1 MTVQGFLSARTNA
14 AAQPYAMPRIA
25 VIGRGFSGMMMA
37 IALMKTVRFPFHLQL
52 FDPNSSVSGG
62 QALAS
67 GHSSEILNSRV
78 RDLSVSAGDPDDFN
92 QWLCGNAAFRSAVPA
107 AIPGFLQIF
116 VPKRIFSDYVYQ
128 RFSEAFSSRRDVAVQ
143 VSSETVF
150 GLRRVRGGRFVVE
163 SDGAANAPFDMV
175 VLATGYGIADQ
186 ESQASDLVTVPTAV
200 RARRLVSRPHT
211 ILLGSG
217 LRVVDR
223 LLQMRENGYT
233 GQITIVSRR
242 GFLPQSHTRNNADP
256 VFPAD
261 EMPGKLSEIVRFV
274 RKACSEAEANG
285 QSWQSVMNGLRKHA
299 RSLWRS
305 LPAGQKQQFN
315 RHLRALYDSH
325 RNRLPEALHVR
336 LEQELAEGN
345 TLLRR
350 GHFIRRTPTGLVLKP
365 AGRHDTEQLYADDV
379 VDCRCQAPDLNAPL
393 LRSLI
398 DTGLAVPDE
407 LGLGLAVEATG
418 GLEVNGRTAE
428 GLFAIGPLGLGSL
441 PDIDLVPEIV
451 TQAYAAAECVA
462 ERFHPQCKAV

>member
-1 MTVQGFLSARTNA
+1 MTVQGFFSAKANA
-14 AAQPYAMPRIA
+14 AAQAYAMPRIA
-25 VIGRGFSGMMMA
+25 VIGRGFSGMMIA
-37 IALMKTVRFPFHLQL
+37 IALMKTVRNPFHLQL

-92 QWLCGNAAFRSAVPA
+92 EWLCGNAPFRSAVPA
-107 AIPGFLQIF
+107 AIPGFQQIF
-116 VPKRIFSDYVYQ
+116 VPKSIFSDYVYQ
-128 RFSEAFSSRRDVAVQ
+128 RFSEAFASRRDVTVQ
-143 VSSETVF
+143 VSGEMVT
-150 GLRRVRGGRFVVE
+150 GLRRLRGSCFLVE
-163 SDGAANAPFDMV
+163 SEGAANAPFDMV

-186 ESQASDLVTVPTAV
+186 ESQSGESVNIPTAV

-211 ILLGSG
+211 VLLGSG
-217 LRVVDR
+217 LRVVDT
-223 LLQMRENGYT
+223 LLQMRDGGYA

-242 GFLPQSHTRNNADP
+242 GFLPQSHTRNNAEP

-261 EMPGKLSEIVRFV
+261 RMPNQLSEIIRFI
-274 RKACSEAEANG
+274 RRACEDAEANG

-299 RSLWRS
+299 RSLWRA
-305 LPAGQKQQFN
+305 LPAGQKQRFN

-336 LEQELAEGN
+336 LKQELAEGN

-350 GHFIRRTPTGLVLKP
+350 GHFIRRTPTGLTLRP
-365 AGRHDTEQLYADDV
+365 AGQQEIEQLYADEV
-379 VDCRCQAPDLNAPL
+379 IDCRCQAPDLDAPL
-393 LRSLI
+393 LRKLI
-398 DTGLAVPDE
+398 DAGLAVPDE

-418 GLEVNGRTAE
+418 ALAVDGRTTD
-428 GLFAIGPLGLGSL
+428 GIFAIGPLGLGSL

-451 TQAYAAAECVA
+451 TQAYAAAETMA

>member
-1 MTVQGFLSARTNA
+1 
-14 AAQPYAMPRIA
+14 
-25 VIGRGFSGMMMA
+25 
-37 IALMKTVRFPFHLQL
+37 
-52 FDPNSSVSGG
+52 
-62 QALAS
+62 
-67 GHSSEILNSRV
+67 
-78 RDLSVSAGDPDDFN
+78 
-92 QWLCGNAAFRSAVPA
+92 
-107 AIPGFLQIF
+107 
-116 VPKRIFSDYVYQ
+116 
-128 RFSEAFSSRRDVAVQ
+128 
-143 VSSETVF
+143 
-150 GLRRVRGGRFVVE
+150 
-163 SDGAANAPFDMV
+163 
-175 VLATGYGIADQ
+175 
-186 ESQASDLVTVPTAV
+186 
-200 RARRLVSRPHT
+200 VSRPHT

-261 EMPGKLSEIVRFV
+261 EMPDKLSEIVRFI
-274 RKACSEAEANG
+274 RRACEEAEANG

-336 LEQELAEGN
+336 LNQEMAEGN

-350 GHFIRRTPTGLVLKP
+350 GHFIRRTPTGLILRP
-365 AGRHDTEQLYADDV
+365 AGRQETEQLYADDV
-379 VDCRCQAPDLNAPL
+379 IDCRCQAPDLNAPL

-398 DTGLAVPDE
+398 DAGLAVPDE
-407 LGLGLAVEATG
+407 LGLGLAVDAAG
-418 GLEVNGRTAE
+418 AFEVNGRSTE

-451 TQAYAAAECVA
+451 TQAYAAAESVA